1 MGDGETEVIPVITEE
16 MVVEH
21 KKSGIAGV
29 EALLAEAQHRHDEQL
44 KASAAILGV
53 EKVKIHLVP
62 LIRDGTFTDDELQ
75 AIMATRA
82 VLEAAQRRLTGI
94 RDVNAPML
102 ELPAVSQQ
110 PAKDFDWDEE
120 KEKEKPK

>member
-1 MGDGETEVIPVITEE
+1 M
-16 MVVEH
+16 EH
-21 KKSGIAGV
+21 EKSGMAGV
-29 EALLAEAQHRHDEQL
+29 EALLAEAQKRHDAQL

-75 AIMATRA
+75 AILATRA
-82 VLEAAQRRLTGI
+82 VLESAQRRLSGV

-102 ELPAVSQQ
+102 ELPAAVQQ
-110 PAKDFDWDEE
+110 PAKDFDWDD
-120 KEKEKPK
+120 KEKSK

>member
-1 MGDGETEVIPVITEE
+1 MGEGETEVIPVITEE

-21 KKSGIAGV
+21 EKSGMAGV
-29 EALLAEAQHRHDEQL
+29 EALLAEAQHRHDQQL
-44 KASAAILGV
+44 KASASILGV
-53 EKVKIHLVP
+53 EKVKIHLIP
-62 LIRDGTFTDDELQ
+62 LIRDSTFTDDELQ

-82 VLEAAQRRLTGI
+82 ILESAQRRLSGV

-110 PAKDFDWDEE
+110 PAKDFDWDDE
-120 KEKEKPK
+120 KGKSK